1 MSLEDLIPEEYDS
14 DPGVEPTPNPITRED
29 LRQIAREERV
39 LWNAE
44 QAALATPTSATPATP
59 TADPPSPE
67 DAAKQEALDALARQ
81 EERARLVKAGR
92 ALLDEQYEAWG
103 FDSSKM
109 TDAEVL
115 AEAGL
120 VLSDEKRRER
130 AIEEENRRLLA
141 DPAALGRALREKE
154 AETLASDWFT
164 LSPIRRER
172 RAKDLGLDPA
182 KLDAA
187 ARDEMNRRIRY

>member
-44 QAALATPTSATPATP
+44 QAALQTPTSATPTAP
-59 TADPPSPE
+59 TVDRSSPE
-67 DAAKQEALDALARQ
+67 DAAKQEALDALDRR

-120 VLSDEKRRER
+120 VLSDEKRREH
-130 AIEEENRRLLA
+130 AIEEENRRLVA
-141 DPAALGRALREKE
+141 DPAALDRALREKE
-154 AETLASDWFT
+154 AERLASDWFT

-187 ARDEMNRRIRY
+187 ARQEMNRRIRH